1 MVNGFVNPADEYF
14 KRDRQREDA
23 IRSLGQH
30 YGSMFEAMEAYREAW
45 NQARVAGFRADEL
58 TTLGFLSPTKL
69 PKPKSAR
76 ASTAQPSQDTAG
88 PLTGE

>member
-1 MVNGFVNPADEYF
+1 MSGFINPADEYF

-30 YGSMFEAMEAYREAW
+30 YGSMFEAIEGYREAW
-45 NQARVAGFRADEL
+45 NEARVTGFRADEL

-76 ASTAQPSQDTAG
+76 VSTPHASQDTGG
-88 PLTGE
+88 PVTGE